1 MPRLGIPR
9 RHTALLLLVIF
20 SFFSVCV
27 PAEAS
32 PRKLKTAPKI
42 CVTAKSFVVVD
53 ASDGRILYG
62 KNPNLKLPPASTT
75 KVMTVLIAMEKLSMD
90 DRIIIGRNAANA
102 QPSKADLTPGANYR
116 AADLITAALVSSS
129 NDAAVALAEAV
140 AGSENQFSYLMNL
153 KARELGMNNTFFV
166 NATGLTNKKKAQY
179 STAYDLTKLMR
190 AAMRDKRLDEM
201 MGITETSIVGSDG
214 KKIPLKAHNKM
225 LWRIPKF
232 VKGKTGWTYA
242 SRHTFV
248 GTNYSS
254 NKSITFAMLS
264 SQKPWT
270 DIERLATFGLALNH
284 S

>member
-1 MPRLGIPR
+1 M
-9 RHTALLLLVIF
+9 
-20 SFFSVCV
+20 
-27 PAEAS
+27 
-32 PRKLKTAPKI
+32 
-42 CVTAKSFVVVD
+42 TAKSFVVVD

-90 DRIIIGRNAANA
+90 DRVTIGRKAANV
-102 QPSKADLTPGANYR
+102 QPSKADLTPGASYTAR
-116 AADLITAALVSSS
+116 QLVTAALVSSA

-140 AGSENQFSYLMNL
+140 AGSEKDFVYLMNL

-166 NATGLTNKKKAQY
+166 NATGLTDKKKMQY

-190 AAMRDKRLDEM
+190 AAMRDKRLDDM
-201 MGITETSIVGSDG
+201 MGILETSITGSDG
-214 KKIPLKAHNKM
+214 KEVPIKAHNKM
-225 LWRIPKF
+225 LWRMPKF

-248 GTNYSS
+248 GTNYDAA
-254 NKSITFAMLS
+254 KSIMFALLS
-264 SQKPWT
+264 SQKPWA
-270 DIERLATFGLALNH
+270 DIEHLATFGLALNH